1 MYLKKLAL
9 NGFKSFAEPVEL
21 EFSRGVSAIVGPN
34 GSGKSNITDAI
45 RWVLG
50 EQSTKSLRGK
60 KMEDVIF
67 SGTEQKKPLSYAE
80 VTLTLDN
87 TNGYIEDQL
96 DEIVITR
103 RLFRSGES
111 EYRMN
116 QKNCK
121 LKDIHEL
128 FMDTGLGK
136 NGYSL
141 ISQGGI
147 ENIIN
152 SGPQELRRIVEEA
165 VGIVNYKTKKQEA
178 ERKLEHTQSNLER
191 LSDILEEI
199 EKQLKPLKN
208 QSEKAKAYLELREEL
223 KKVDL
228 MIFYDSMKDA
238 EEKLKAYALQLKD
251 LNFEIF
257 EVEKRSGAQDLKFQQ
272 TKEKIRTLAE
282 ETQKRSAEIG
292 ELKEK
297 IQAAERA
304 YIIASGKIDNEKD
317 NDSRFV
323 QEQTRCEK
331 EKAQYYKEL
340 ADLKENSA
348 ELRAR
353 LQAKEEALAE
363 LISERE
369 DCAAQLEA
377 EKQKQAETLRKKAD
391 AERRRAEL
399 NAEILELKGSLVQW
413 STQKSF
419 YEERM
424 AKIRENCL
432 QGQRILEEIAVEAEQ
447 NARTRDRLA
456 AEYQTA
462 LDKSEA
468 AQREVVR
475 LREAWQVL
483 ENNLKVNASKRDYLK
498 NIQKNY
504 SDYFPSIR
512 AVMNSR
518 DHLGDILD
526 QVYGPVGELLSVP
539 EAYTLAMDIALGAK
553 SQNIV
558 VENVNT
564 ANRCINILKKQRAGR
579 ATFLPLDN
587 LRYSVIEGKDLAV
600 LKAQEGFEGVAAQ
613 MVDYAPRFKRVVES
627 LLGRIVIARDFEAG
641 KKIQK
646 AIYSKYTIVTLEGEL
661 FYPGGAI
668 VGGYSKSGK
677 QSPLSKKA
685 EIDRIEAEMK
695 AQEAEKLKLQN
706 QGQQALKAAEAL
718 KEICRKAELR
728 RNAAD
733 QEAWQIQKNKEDAE
747 AKMAEERQIES
758 EFNENSGSFENK
770 TLTLEEAVAQK
781 QKELEGLE
789 ALFEAEDD
797 GGQVYMEALRTTV
810 DGINR
815 KISDAKVDMARDQE
829 SERALGQQMGM
840 IEGQIAQCDARIAQL
855 EADIA
860 ASRGDQAAKREACDR
875 LQVEIE
881 TYKAAVQEKGGQL
894 SDLETQSEACKRE
907 SEILEEDIRGLNHT
921 LILKNEAKSN
931 VEIAKG
937 KLEVQTEHWEESIRE
952 NYDMNLLMV
961 QDYCAG
967 LSAETVDIRPENQRR
982 LKGMIADMGSINV
995 NAIEEYAALNE
1006 RYTFMSGQY
1015 SDLIKGKGELE
1026 EIIANL
1032 YQSMEKQFQEKF
1044 AKLQKKFTRIFGVL
1058 FEGGRAHIEYTDP
1071 DNVLESGIELV
1082 AQPPGKNLRHIS
1094 LLSGGEKSMIAIAL
1108 LFSFIELNPSPF
1120 CVIDEIDA
1128 ALDDHNIYRFTNY
1141 LARIARE
1148 NQFIIITHRKSTL
1161 EACDAIYGVSMAKNG
1176 VSKLVSVRLSDYVE
1190 PAV

>member
-67 SGTEQKKPLSYAE
+67 SGTEQKKAQGYAE

-87 TNGYIEDQL
+87 SSGYIADQL

-103 RLFRSGES
+103 RLFRSGDS

-116 QKNCK
+116 QKSCK

-152 SGPQELRRIVEEA
+152 SSPLELRRIVEEA

-178 ERKLEHTQSNLER
+178 ERKLAHTQDNIER

-208 QSEKAKAYLELREEL
+208 QSEKAKAYLEIREEL

-228 MIFYDSMKDA
+228 MIFKGSM
-238 EEKLKAYALQLKD
+238 EEADGRLEDYARQLKD
-251 LNFEIF
+251 LKFEIF
-257 EVEKRSGAQDLKFQQ
+257 EVEKRSGEQDLKFQQ
-272 TKEKIRTLAE
+272 TKAKIRGLLE
-282 ETQKRSAEIG
+282 KTQEITADIDL
-292 ELKEK
+292 LKEK

-304 YIIASGKIDNEKD
+304 HIIASGKIENERDK
-317 NDSRFV
+317 DSRFLR
-323 QEQTRCEK
+323 EMERYEK
-331 EKAQYYKEL
+331 EKARHL
-340 ADLKENSA
+340 
-348 ELRAR
+348 
-353 LQAKEEALAE
+353 EALALLMDNGRE
-363 LISERE
+363 IKERLDE
-369 DCAAQLEA
+369 KLEVLDKLKGEQAECSALLEA
-377 EKQKQAETLRKKAD
+377 EKEKQADTLKKKAD
-391 AERRRAEL
+391 AESRKSQLGAEL
-399 NAEILELKGSLVQW
+399 LELKGSLVQW

-424 AKIRENCL
+424 EKIRENC
-432 QGQRILEEIAVEAEQ
+432 QRGETLLEEIAVEAEQ
-447 NARTRDRLA
+447 NEKTRQRL
-456 AEYQTA
+456 ELEHRGA
-462 LDKSEA
+462 LEKSEA
-468 AQREVVR
+468 AQKEITR

-483 ENNLKVNASKRDYLK
+483 ENNIKVNVSKRDYLK

-518 DHLGDILD
+518 EHLGEALD
-526 QVYGPVGELLSVP
+526 KVYGPVGELLSVP
-539 EAYTLAMDIALGAK
+539 EKYTLAVDIALGAK

-558 VENVNT
+558 VEDVST
-564 ANRCINILKKQRAGR
+564 ANRCIGILKNQRAGR

-587 LRYSVIEGKDLAV
+587 LRYSVIEGQDLAV
-600 LKAQEGFEGVAAQ
+600 LKKQAGFEGVAAQ

-627 LLGRIVIARDFEAG
+627 LLGRIVIARDFDAG
-641 KKIQK
+641 RQIQK
-646 AIYSKYTIVTLEGEL
+646 AIHGRYTIVTLEGEL

-685 EIDRIEAEMK
+685 EIDKIEAEIK
-695 AQEAEKLKLQN
+695 AQEAEKLRLQEL
-706 QGQQALKAAEAL
+706 GQKALKAHEVL
-718 KEICRKAELR
+718 KEACKKAELR
-728 RNAAD
+728 LNSVA
-733 QEAWQIQKNKEDAE
+733 QEAWQIQKNREDAE
-747 AKMAEERQIES
+747 AKMAEERQIEA
-758 EFNENSGSFENK
+758 EFTENSGSFEEK
-770 TLTLEEAVAQK
+770 TMTLEEAIARK
-781 QKELEGLE
+781 QQELQALE
-789 ALFEAEDD
+789 AAFDEEDN
-797 GGQVYMEALRTTV
+797 GSQEYIEALRASV
-810 DGINR
+810 EGVNR
-815 KISDAKVDMARDQE
+815 KISDARIDLARDQE
-829 SERALGQQMGM
+829 SERALKQQMTM
-840 IEGQIAQCDARIAQL
+840 VEGQAAQCGARIAQL
-855 EADIA
+855 QSDLE
-860 ASRGDQAAKREACDR
+860 ASRGDQAAKKETCDR
-875 LQVEIE
+875 LKVEIE
-881 TYKAAVQEKGGQL
+881 THQAAVQEKEGL
-894 SDLETQSEACKRE
+894 LAEVTAQSEAGKKD
-907 SEILEEDIRGLNHT
+907 SEQLEEEIRQLNHT
-921 LILKNEAKSN
+921 LILKNEAKSS

-937 KLEVQTEHWEESIRE
+937 KLELQVEHWEENIRE
-952 NYDMNLLMV
+952 SYDMNLLMAR
-961 QDYCAG
+961 DYCAG
-967 LSAETVDIRPENQRR
+967 LSAESVDTRPENQRR
-982 LKGMIADMGSINV
+982 LKGMIADMGHINV
-995 NAIEEYAALNE
+995 NAIEEYASLNE
-1006 RYTFMSGQY
+1006 RHSFMSGQY
-1015 SDLIKGKGELE
+1015 EDLTKAKAELE

-1032 YQSMEKQFQEKF
+1032 YQSMEKQFQQKF
-1044 AKLQKKFTRIFGVL
+1044 AELQKKFTRIFGIL
-1058 FEGGRAHIEYTDP
+1058 FEGGKAQIEYTDP

-1094 LLSGGEKSMIAIAL
+1094 LLSGGEKSMIAISL

-1128 ALDDHNIYRFTNY
+1128 ALDDHNIYRFTKY
-1141 LARIARE
+1141 LERIARE